1 MGKVTPAVTDTFVD
15 PSHGFPSPSPGR
27 GTFLFSGQE
36 PLDPL
41 QVLLVF
47 PEEPGVSNLRIIT
60 HSGEGI
66 QANVDPNGTVL
77 GRGGLNVYLAG
88 ESDQPFPGAG
98 PTNATGFNSTLY
110 RPMQNNLDIADLRE
124 VEGISLDLESR
135 LRIAEAVISTPA
147 PEPWVA
153 RILAVLDPSEEGFE
167 GQVQPDGYILQD
179 LAVDTA
185 QAGTFRLEF
194 GERLLLTIQAQ
205 GFFSLLI
212 GCLALFKEVIIQP
225 TALLK
230 SLLHESL
237 LGLGGSEPVLEGLT
251 HVSSIAQSWEVG
263 LRG

>member
-66 QANVDPNGTVL
+66 Q
-77 GRGGLNVYLAG
+77 
-88 ESDQPFPGAG
+88 
-98 PTNATGFNSTLY
+98 
-110 RPMQNNLDIADLRE
+110 
-124 VEGISLDLESR
+124 
-135 LRIAEAVISTPA
+135 
-147 PEPWVA
+147 
-153 RILAVLDPSEEGFE
+153 